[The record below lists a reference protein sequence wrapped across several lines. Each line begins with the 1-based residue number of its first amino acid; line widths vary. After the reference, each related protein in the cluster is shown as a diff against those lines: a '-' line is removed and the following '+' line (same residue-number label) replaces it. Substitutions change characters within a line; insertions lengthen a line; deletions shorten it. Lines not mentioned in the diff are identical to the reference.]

1 MIDEIK
7 KHLKKKNK
15 NMSDQD
21 SQAKAERIWNAYKE
35 PNRKR
40 DQKREEEFKKA
51 WDKALQK
58 ENDQWALDVLSGDE
72 LLDYFQSGSGD
83 E

>member
-21 SQAKAERIWNAYKE
+21 IQAKAERIWNAYKE
-35 PNRKR
+35 ANRKR

-58 ENDQWALDVLSGDE
+58 ENDQWALD
-72 LLDYFQSGSGD
+72 
-83 E
+83 